1 MQEVGMFLVTST
13 SAPGKHKKAGFKCML
28 ICQALKHERSPC
40 KTFYNITGNR
50 LVLQCACEGFLR
62 LNRPANITI
71 FTDSLY
77 FINGWEQLPL
87 WAHSGWRRPGG
98 RKIKNEELWRLIWE
112 KSRPH
117 NIKVVYEDMEKY
129 KEINSLLLR

>member
-13 SAPGKHKKAGFKCML
+13 NVPGKHKKAGFKCML

-62 LNRPANITI
+62 LNHPANITI
-71 FTDSLY
+71 FTDSQY
-77 FINGWEQLPL
+77 FINGWEQLSL
-87 WAHSGWRRPGG
+87 WARSGWKRPGG

-117 NIKVVYEDMEKY
+117 TVKVIYEDMEKY